1 MAGAAAIVSPFAR
14 PSPSRISR
22 RRCPGYAVRDAAHVK
37 RGASLIE
44 FITSRR
50 CHVWLSHPP
59 VIYREQ
65 IVGLPTPQGHQ
76 RDVAYLAAH
85 GHLVVLGTAGTGK
98 TVMAIHRAAH
108 LADAR
113 TRNAG
118 PTLLLTYNNSLVTYL
133 RHLAGQ
139 LPRVT
144 IETYGKFARGYLAA
158 HGRMGYNQIAGPDQR
173 RFFVDQ
179 AVKATAAAY
188 KPNPFFDRATDFF
201 LDELE
206 WIDGNG
212 LATVADYLAV
222 SRVGRMAALQ
232 QGQRRAVW
240 DIRTNYLAARTAGG
254 YPYDWAAVPAA
265 VRVSLVADAAAR
277 RYKHIVV
284 DEAQDLSPESIRSLA
299 EAIPAD
305 GSLTLFADYAQQ
317 IYGQRVS
324 WRSCG
329 LKVAKAEVFLDNYR
343 NSPEIARLAIA
354 MAQLPHFTDSAD
366 LVEPRAPQ
374 RAAGAKPTL
383 ASYSSLDEEAA
394 SVATNAA
401 TFGKLSRVG
410 VLARTRAEARQAVR
424 GIAGVRMLHDNM
436 QRWELGTG
444 VYAGTYHS
452 AKGLEFDVVFLP
464 FCGADRCPDSDTV
477 TAFGYDEAASRE
489 SRLLYVGV
497 TRARDELIITHTGGL
512 TPLLPSAG
520 SGLYQVTT

>member
-1 MAGAAAIVSPFAR
+1 
-14 PSPSRISR
+14 
-22 RRCPGYAVRDAAHVK
+22 
-37 RGASLIE
+37 
-44 FITSRR
+44 
-50 CHVWLSHPP
+50 VWLSQPP
-59 VIYREQ
+59 VIYRET

-76 RDVAYLAAH
+76 RDVVYLAAR
-85 GHLVVLGTAGTGK
+85 GHQVVLGTAGTGK

-113 TRNAG
+113 TQNGG

-133 RHLAGQ
+133 RHLANQ
-139 LPRVT
+139 LHGVT

-158 HGRMGYNQIAGPDQR
+158 QGRMGYNQIAGPDQR
-173 RFFVDQ
+173 RFFVEH

-188 KPNPFFDRATDFF
+188 QPTPNSFFDRAIDFF

-212 LATVADYLAV
+212 LATVEDYLAV

-232 QGQRRAVW
+232 PGQRRAVW
-240 DIRTNYLAARTAGG
+240 DIRKNYLVARTAGG
-254 YPYDWAAVPAA
+254 YSYDWAALPAA
-265 VRVSLVADAAAR
+265 VRASLVADTAER

-299 EAIPAD
+299 AAIPAD

-329 LKVAKAEVFLDNYR
+329 LKVAKVEVFLDNYR

-354 MAQLPHFTDSAD
+354 MAQMPHFRDSVD

-383 ASYSSLDEEAA
+383 VAYPSAAAEAA
-394 SVATNAA
+394 AVAANAA
-401 TFGKLSRVG
+401 TFGTLARVG
-410 VLARTRAEARQAVR
+410 VLARTRAEARLAVC

-436 QRWELGTG
+436 QRWEIDAG

-464 FCGADRCPDSDTV
+464 FCGADRCPDRDAV
-477 TAFGYDEAASRE
+477 AAFGYDEAASRE

-497 TRARDELIITHTGGL
+497 TRARDELIITHTGGS
-512 TPLLPSAG
+512 TPLLPPAD

>member
-1 MAGAAAIVSPFAR
+1 M
-14 PSPSRISR
+14 
-22 RRCPGYAVRDAAHVK
+22 
-37 RGASLIE
+37 
-44 FITSRR
+44 
-50 CHVWLSHPP
+50 
-59 VIYREQ
+59 
-65 IVGLPTPQGHQ
+65 GLPTPQGHQ
-76 RDVAYLAAH
+76 RDVVYLAAR
-85 GHLVVLGTAGTGK
+85 GHQVVLGTAGTGK

-108 LADAR
+108 LADPR
-113 TRNAG
+113 TQNYG
-118 PTLLLTYNNSLVTYL
+118 LTLLLTYNNSLVTYL
-133 RHLAGQ
+133 RHLADQ
-139 LPRVT
+139 LPGVT
-144 IETYGKFARGYLAA
+144 IETYGRFARGYLDSQ
-158 HGRMGYNQIAGPDQR
+158 GRMGYNQIAGPDQR

-179 AVKATAAAY
+179 AVKGAAATY
-188 KPNPFFDRATDFF
+188 QPNPFFDRATDFF
-201 LDELE
+201 LDELA

-212 LATVADYLAV
+212 LTTVEEYLVV

-240 DIRTNYLAARTAGG
+240 HIRESYIAARTASG
-254 YPYDWAAVPAA
+254 YPYDWAGLPAA
-265 VRVSLVADAAAR
+265 VRASLARDAAAR

-299 EAIPAD
+299 DAIPPD

-329 LKVAKAEVFLDNYR
+329 LKVAKIEVFLDNYR

-354 MAQLPHFTDSAD
+354 MSQMLHFTDSAD

-383 ASYSSLDEEAA
+383 VRYPSPAAEAA
-394 SVATNAA
+394 AVAANAA
-401 TFGKLSRVG
+401 DFGKVARVG
-410 VLARTRAEARQAVR
+410 VLARTRSEARQAVH
-424 GIAGVRMLHDNM
+424 GIRRVRMLHDNM
-436 QRWELGTG
+436 NRWEIGSG

-464 FCGADRCPDSDTV
+464 FCGGARCPDMDTV
-477 TAFGYDEAASRE
+477 ATFGYDEAASRE

-497 TRARDELIITHTGGL
+497 TRARDELVITHTGEP
-512 TPLLPSAG
+512 TSLLPPAD

>member
-1 MAGAAAIVSPFAR
+1 M
-14 PSPSRISR
+14 
-22 RRCPGYAVRDAAHVK
+22 
-37 RGASLIE
+37 
-44 FITSRR
+44 
-50 CHVWLSHPP
+50 
-59 VIYREQ
+59 
-65 IVGLPTPQGHQ
+65 GLPTPQGHQ
-76 RDVAYLAAH
+76 RDVVYLAAR
-85 GHLVVLGTAGTGK
+85 GHQVVLGTAGTGK

-113 TRNAG
+113 TQSGG

-133 RHLAGQ
+133 RHLAHQ

-158 HGRMGYNQIAGPDQR
+158 QGRMGYNQIAGPDQR
-173 RFFVDQ
+173 RFFIEQ
-179 AVKATAAAY
+179 AIKATAAAY
-188 KPNPFFDRATDFF
+188 DPNPFFDRATDFF

-212 LATVADYLAV
+212 LATAEDYLAV
-222 SRVGRMAALQ
+222 RRVGRMAALQ
-232 QGQRRAVW
+232 PGQRRAVW
-240 DIRTNYLAARTAGG
+240 DIRKNYLAARTEGG
-254 YPYDWAAVPAA
+254 YPYDWAALPAV
-265 VRVSLVADAAAR
+265 VRASLAADTAAR

-299 EAIPAD
+299 EAIPPE

-324 WRSCG
+324 WHSCG
-329 LKVAKAEVFLDNYR
+329 LKVAKTEVFLDNYR

-354 MAQLPHFTDSAD
+354 MAQMPHFTDSPD

-383 ASYSSLDEEAA
+383 VGYPSPAAEAA
-394 SVATNAA
+394 AVAANAA
-401 TFGKLSRVG
+401 TFGKLARVG
-410 VLARTRAEARQAVR
+410 VLARTRAEARLAV
-424 GIAGVRMLHDNM
+424 GGVAGVRMLHDNM
-436 QRWELGTG
+436 QRWEIDPG

-464 FCGADRCPDSDTV
+464 FCGADRCPGSDV
-477 TAFGYDEAASRE
+477 VAAFGYDEAASRE

-497 TRARDELIITHTGGL
+497 TRARDELIITHTGEP
-512 TPLLPSAG
+512 TPLLPPAD
-520 SGLYQVTT
+520 SGLYQLTT

>member
-1 MAGAAAIVSPFAR
+1 MA
-14 PSPSRISR
+14 SR
-22 RRCPGYAVRDAAHVK
+22 
-37 RGASLIE
+37 
-44 FITSRR
+44 
-50 CHVWLSHPP
+50 
-59 VIYREQ
+59 
-65 IVGLPTPQGHQ
+65 GH
-76 RDVAYLAAH
+76 H
-85 GHLVVLGTAGTGK
+85 VVLGTAGTGK

-108 LADAR
+108 LADSR
-113 TRNAG
+113 TQNFG
-118 PTLLLTYNNSLVTYL
+118 PTLLLTYNNSLVSYL
-133 RHLAGQ
+133 RHLASR
-139 LPRVT
+139 LPGVT

-158 HGRMGYNQIAGPDQR
+158 QGLMGYNKIVGPDQR
-173 RFFVDQ
+173 KFFIEQ

-188 KPNPFFDRATDFF
+188 MPNPFFGRATDFF

-212 LATVADYLAV
+212 LTALEEYLAV
-222 SRVGRMAALQ
+222 RRVGRMAALQ

-240 DIRTNYLAARTAGG
+240 DIRQKYLATRTAGG
-254 YPYDWAAVPAA
+254 FPYDWAGLPVA
-265 VRVSLVADAAAR
+265 VRASLAVDTADR

-354 MAQLPHFTDSAD
+354 MAQMPHFTDSAD

-383 ASYSSLDEEAA
+383 ARFPSPEAE
-394 SVATNAA
+394 VAAVAA
-401 TFGKLSRVG
+401 TATTFGKTARVG
-410 VLARTRAEARQAVR
+410 VLARTRAEARVAVQD
-424 GIAGVRMLHDNM
+424 IVGVRMLHENM
-436 QRWELGTG
+436 QRWETDAG

-464 FCGADRCPDSDTV
+464 FCGADRCPDGDAV
-477 TAFGYDEAASRE
+477 TAFGYDEAASRG

-497 TRARDELIITHTGGL
+497 TRAREELVITHTGNL
-512 TPLLPSAG
+512 TPLLPATD

>member
-1 MAGAAAIVSPFAR
+1 MLKV
-14 PSPSRISR
+14 
-22 RRCPGYAVRDAAHVK
+22 
-37 RGASLIE
+37 
-44 FITSRR
+44 SRR
-50 CHVWLSHPP
+50 CHEWLSHPP
-59 VIYREQ
+59 VIYRET
-65 IVGLPTPQGHQ
+65 IVSLPRPLGHQ
-76 RDVAYLAAH
+76 CDVVYLAAR

-113 TRNAG
+113 TQNNG

-133 RHLAGQ
+133 RHFAQ
-139 LPRVT
+139 ELPGVT
-144 IETYGKFARGYLAA
+144 IETYGRFARGYLAA
-158 HGRMGYNQIAGPDQR
+158 QGRMGYNHIAGPDQR
-173 RFFVDQ
+173 RFFVEQ
-179 AVKATAAAY
+179 AIKTAAAAY
-188 KPNPFFDRATDFF
+188 QPNPFFDRSTDFF

-212 LATVADYLAV
+212 IDALEDYLAV

-240 DIRTNYLAARTAGG
+240 DIRKNYLAARTAGG
-254 YPYDWAAVPAA
+254 YPYDWAALPAA
-265 VRVSLVADAAAR
+265 VRVSLAADPTAR

-317 IYGQRVS
+317 IYGQRIS

-329 LKVAKAEVFLDNYR
+329 LKVAKPELFLDNYR

-354 MAQLPHFTDSAD
+354 MAEMPHFKDSAD

-383 ASYSSLDEEAA
+383 ASYPSPAAEAA
-394 SVATNAA
+394 AVKANAA
-401 TFGKLSRVG
+401 AVGKLARVG
-410 VLARTRAEARQAVR
+410 VLARTRAEVRQAVR
-424 GIAGVRMLHDNM
+424 GIAGVRMLHDNLR
-436 QRWELGTG
+436 RWEVEAG

-464 FCGADRCPDSDTV
+464 FCGADRCPDGDAV
-477 TAFGYDEAASRE
+477 AAFGYDEAAGRE

-497 TRARDELIITHTGGL
+497 TRARDEIVITHSGNL
-512 TPLLPSAG
+512 TPLLPPVE
-520 SGLYQVTT
+520 SGLYQVAS

>member
-1 MAGAAAIVSPFAR
+1 
-14 PSPSRISR
+14 
-22 RRCPGYAVRDAAHVK
+22 
-37 RGASLIE
+37 
-44 FITSRR
+44 
-50 CHVWLSHPP
+50 
-59 VIYREQ
+59 
-65 IVGLPTPQGHQ
+65 
-76 RDVAYLAAH
+76 
-85 GHLVVLGTAGTGK
+85 
-98 TVMAIHRAAH
+98 MAIHRAAH

-113 TRNAG
+113 TRNNG
-118 PTLLLTYNNSLVTYL
+118 PTLLLTYNKSLVTYL
-133 RHLAGQ
+133 RHLANK

-144 IETYGKFARGYLAA
+144 IETYGTFARGYLAA
-158 HGRMGYNQIAGPDQR
+158 QGRMGYNQIAGPDQR
-173 RFFVDQ
+173 KVFVEQ
-179 AVKATAAAY
+179 AVKETAASY
-188 KPNPFFDRATDFF
+188 KPNSFFDRATDFF

-212 LATVADYLAV
+212 LGTVEAYLAV
-222 SRVGRMAALQ
+222 DRVGRMAALQ
-232 QGQRRAVW
+232 PGQRRAVW
-240 DIRTNYLAARTAGG
+240 DIRKNYLAARTAGG
-254 YPYDWAAVPAA
+254 YPYDWASLPAS
-265 VRVSLVADAAAR
+265 VRTSLAADTVAR

-329 LKVAKAEVFLDNYR
+329 LKVAKTEVFLDNYR

-354 MAQLPHFTDSAD
+354 MAQMPHFRDSAD

-383 ASYSSLDEEAA
+383 VSYPSTEAEAA
-394 SVATNAA
+394 AVATSVAAFA
-401 TFGKLSRVG
+401 KVARVG
-410 VLARTRAEARQAVR
+410 VLARTRAEARLAVQ
-424 GIAGVRMLHDNM
+424 GVAGVRMLHDQL
-436 QRWELGTG
+436 QRWEIEAG

-464 FCGADRCPDSDTV
+464 FCGAARSPDSDTV

-497 TRARDELIITHTGGL
+497 TRARDELIITHTGDP
-512 TPLLPSAG
+512 TPLLPAPD

>member
-1 MAGAAAIVSPFAR
+1 MCDSPN
-14 PSPSRISR
+14 
-22 RRCPGYAVRDAAHVK
+22 
-37 RGASLIE
+37 
-44 FITSRR
+44 
-50 CHVWLSHPP
+50 PP
-59 VIYREQ
+59 VLYRET
-65 IVGLPTPQGHQ
+65 IVGLPTPRGHQ
-76 RDVAYLAAH
+76 RDVVYLAAH
-85 GHLVVLGTAGTGK
+85 GHQVVLGTAGTGK

-113 TRNAG
+113 TQNNG

-133 RHLAGQ
+133 RHLAHK

-158 HGRMGYNQIAGPDQR
+158 QGRMGYNQIAGPDQR
-173 RFFVDQ
+173 RFFVEQ
-179 AVKATAAAY
+179 AVKTTAAAY
-188 KPNPFFDRATDFF
+188 QPNPFFNRATDFF

-212 LATVADYLAV
+212 LATVEDYLAAR
-222 SRVGRMAALQ
+222 RVGRMAALQ

-240 DIRTNYLAARTAGG
+240 DIRMHYLAARVTGG
-254 YPYDWAAVPAA
+254 YPYDWVVLPAA
-265 VRVSLVADAAAR
+265 VRASLAADTAAC

-299 EAIPAD
+299 EAIPVD

-329 LKVAKAEVFLDNYR
+329 LKVAKIELFLDNYR

-354 MAQLPHFTDSAD
+354 MAQMPHFTDSAD

-383 ASYSSLDEEAA
+383 VGYPSPAAEAA
-394 SVATNAA
+394 AVVANAA
-401 TFGKLSRVG
+401 AFGKLARVG

-424 GIAGVRMLHDNM
+424 GITGVRMLHDSM
-436 QRWELGTG
+436 QRWEIDVG

-452 AKGLEFDVVFLP
+452 SKGLEFDVVFLP

-477 TAFGYDEAASRE
+477 AAFGYDEAASRE

-497 TRARDELIITHTGGL
+497 TRARDELIITHTGDP
-512 TPLLPSAG
+512 TPLLPPAD

>member
-1 MAGAAAIVSPFAR
+1 MEQTACAPLGG
-14 PSPSRISR
+14 SPSAPKPR
-22 RRCPGYAVRDAAHVK
+22 K
-37 RGASLIE
+37 RLAGASLIE
-44 FITSRR
+44 FEASRR
-50 CHVWLSHPP
+50 CQIWLSHPP
-59 VIYREQ
+59 VIYRET
-65 IVGLPTPQGHQ
+65 IMGLPTPLGHQ
-76 RDVAYLAAH
+76 RDVVYMTAR
-85 GHLVVLGTAGTGK
+85 GHLVLLGTAGTGK

-108 LADAR
+108 LADSR
-113 TRNAG
+113 TANSG

-133 RHLAGQ
+133 RHLADR
-139 LPRVT
+139 LPGVT
-144 IETYGKFARGYLAA
+144 VETYGKFARGYLASQ
-158 HGRMGYNQIAGPDQR
+158 GRMGHNKIAGPDQR
-173 RFFVDQ
+173 RYFVEQ
-179 AVKATAAAY
+179 AVKATATAY
-188 KPNPFFDRATDFF
+188 KPNPFFDRPADFF

-206 WIDGNG
+206 WIEGNG
-212 LATVADYLAV
+212 LATEADYLAV

-240 DIRTNYLAARTAGG
+240 DIRESYLASRIAGG
-254 YPYDWAAVPAA
+254 YPYDWAALPAA
-265 VRVSLVADAAAR
+265 VRTSLAADTTAR
-277 RYKHIVV
+277 RYRHIVV

-317 IYGQRVS
+317 IYGQRIS

-354 MAQLPHFTDSAD
+354 MAQMPHFTDSAD

-383 ASYSSLDEEAA
+383 VSYSSAEDEADAVAA
-394 SVATNAA
+394 NAA

-410 VLARTRAEARQAVR
+410 VLARTRAEARRAVR
-424 GIAGVRMLHDNM
+424 GLAGVRMLHDNM
-436 QRWELGTG
+436 QRWELGAG

-464 FCGADRCPDSDTV
+464 FCGADRCPDGDTV
-477 TAFGYDEAASRE
+477 AAFGYDEAASRE

-497 TRARDELIITHTGGL
+497 TRARDELIITHTGRL
-512 TPLLPSAG
+512 TPLLPPTG
-520 SGLYQVTT
+520 SGLYQVAT

>member
-1 MAGAAAIVSPFAR
+1 
-14 PSPSRISR
+14 
-22 RRCPGYAVRDAAHVK
+22 
-37 RGASLIE
+37 
-44 FITSRR
+44 
-50 CHVWLSHPP
+50 
-59 VIYREQ
+59 
-65 IVGLPTPQGHQ
+65 
-76 RDVAYLAAH
+76 
-85 GHLVVLGTAGTGK
+85 
-98 TVMAIHRAAH
+98 MAIHRAAH

-113 TRNAG
+113 TQNAG

-133 RHLAGQ
+133 RHLGDE
-139 LPRVT
+139 LPGVT

-158 HGRMGYNQIAGPDQR
+158 QGRMGYNQIAGPDQR
-173 RFFVDQ
+173 RFFVEQ
-179 AVKATAAAY
+179 AIKDTAAAY
-188 KPNPFFDRATDFF
+188 QPNPFFDRATDFF

-212 LATVADYLAV
+212 LATVEDYLEV

-232 QGQRRAVW
+232 QGQRQAVW
-240 DIRTNYLAARTAGG
+240 DIREKYLAARTTAS
-254 YPYDWAAVPAA
+254 YPYDWAGLPAE
-265 VRVSLVADAAAR
+265 VRASLAADTAAR

-299 EAIPAD
+299 EAIPAN

-329 LKVAKAEVFLDNYR
+329 LKVAKVEVFLDNYR

-354 MAQLPHFTDSAD
+354 MAQMPHFADSAD

-383 ASYSSLDEEAA
+383 AGYSSPQEEAA
-394 SVATNAA
+394 AVAANAA
-401 TFGKLSRVG
+401 AFGKLSRVG
-410 VLARTRAEARQAVR
+410 VLARTRAEARLAVR
-424 GIAGVRMLHDNM
+424 DIARVRMLHDNM
-436 QRWELGTG
+436 QRWELGAG

-464 FCGADRCPDSDTV
+464 FCGADRSPDSDMV

-497 TRARDELIITHTGGL
+497 TRARDELIITHTGAL
-512 TPLLPSAG
+512 TPLLPPVDS
-520 SGLYQVTT
+520 SLYQVAT

>member
-1 MAGAAAIVSPFAR
+1 M
-14 PSPSRISR
+14 
-22 RRCPGYAVRDAAHVK
+22 
-37 RGASLIE
+37 
-44 FITSRR
+44 
-50 CHVWLSHPP
+50 
-59 VIYREQ
+59 
-65 IVGLPTPQGHQ
+65 GLPTPQGHQ
-76 RDVAYLAAH
+76 RDVVYLAAR
-85 GHLVVLGTAGTGK
+85 GHQVILGTAGTGK

-108 LADAR
+108 LADSR
-113 TRNAG
+113 TQNGG

-133 RHLAGQ
+133 RHLANQ
-139 LPRVT
+139 LPGVT

-158 HGRMGYNQIAGPDQR
+158 QGRMSYNQIAGPDQR
-173 RFFVDQ
+173 RFFIEQ
-179 AVKATAAAY
+179 AVKATAVAY

-212 LATVADYLAV
+212 LATAEDYLVV
-222 SRVGRMAALQ
+222 SRIGRMAALQ

-240 DIRTNYLAARTAGG
+240 DIRKNYLAARTEGS
-254 YPYDWAAVPAA
+254 YPYDWAGLPAV
-265 VRVSLVADAAAR
+265 VRASLAPDTAAR

-299 EAIPAD
+299 EAIPPD

-329 LKVAKAEVFLDNYR
+329 LKVTKTEVFLDNYR

-354 MAQLPHFTDSAD
+354 MAQMPHFTDSAD

-383 ASYSSLDEEAA
+383 VGYPSPAAEATA
-394 SVATNAA
+394 VAANAA
-401 TFGKLSRVG
+401 AFGKLARVG
-410 VLARTRAEARQAVR
+410 VLARTRAEARLAVR
-424 GIAGVRMLHDNM
+424 GIAGARMLHDNM
-436 QRWELGTG
+436 QRWETDAG

-464 FCGADRCPDSDTV
+464 FCGANRCPDSDAV
-477 TAFGYDEAASRE
+477 AAFGYDEAASRE

-497 TRARDELIITHTGGL
+497 TRARDELIITHTGEP
-512 TPLLPSAG
+512 TPLLPPAD
-520 SGLYQVTT
+520 SGLYQLTT

>member
-1 MAGAAAIVSPFAR
+1 MIYGETIL
-14 PSPSRISR
+14 
-22 RRCPGYAVRDAAHVK
+22 
-37 RGASLIE
+37 SLPI
-44 FITSRR
+44 
-50 CHVWLSHPP
+50 
-59 VIYREQ
+59 
-65 IVGLPTPQGHQ
+65 PQGHQ
-76 RDVAYLAAH
+76 RDVVYLTAQ
-85 GHLVVLGTAGTGK
+85 GHQVVLGTAGTGK

-133 RHLAGQ
+133 RHLASK
-139 LPRVT
+139 LPGVT
-144 IETYGKFARGYLAA
+144 IETYGTFARGYLAA
-158 HGRMGYNQIAGPDQR
+158 QGRMGYNQIAGPDQR
-173 RFFVDQ
+173 RVFVEQ
-179 AVKATAAAY
+179 AVKEAAASY
-188 KPNPFFDRATDFF
+188 KPSSFFDRATDFF

-212 LATVADYLAV
+212 LATVEAYLAV
-222 SRVGRMAALQ
+222 DRVGRMAALQ
-232 QGQRRAVW
+232 PGQRRAVW
-240 DIRTNYLAARTAGG
+240 DIRKNYLIARTSGG
-254 YPYDWAAVPAA
+254 YPYDWASLPTA
-265 VRVSLVADAAAR
+265 VRASLAADATGR

-299 EAIPAD
+299 EAIPPE

-329 LKVAKAEVFLDNYR
+329 LKVAKTEVFLDNYR

-354 MAQLPHFTDSAD
+354 MAQMPHFRDSAD

-383 ASYSSLDEEAA
+383 VGFPSIEAEAA
-394 SVATNAA
+394 AVATSVASFAKVA
-401 TFGKLSRVG
+401 RVG
-410 VLARTRAEARQAVR
+410 VLARTRAEARLAVH
-424 GIAGVRMLHDNM
+424 GVAGVRMLHDKM
-436 QRWELGTG
+436 QRWEIEAG

-464 FCGADRCPDSDTV
+464 FCGATRCPDGDTV
-477 TAFGYDEAASRE
+477 AAFGYDEAASRE

-497 TRARDELIITHTGGL
+497 TRARDELVITHTGEL
-512 TPLLPSAG
+512 TPLLPTSE

>member
-1 MAGAAAIVSPFAR
+1 M
-14 PSPSRISR
+14 
-22 RRCPGYAVRDAAHVK
+22 
-37 RGASLIE
+37 
-44 FITSRR
+44 
-50 CHVWLSHPP
+50 
-59 VIYREQ
+59 
-65 IVGLPTPQGHQ
+65 GLPIPQGHQ
-76 RDVAYLAAH
+76 RDVVYLAGH
-85 GHLVVLGTAGTGK
+85 GHQVVLGTAGTGK

-108 LADAR
+108 LADVR
-113 TRNAG
+113 TQNNG
-118 PTLLLTYNNSLVTYL
+118 PTLLLTYNKSLVTYL
-133 RHLAGQ
+133 RHLADR
-139 LPRVT
+139 LPGVT
-144 IETYGKFARGYLAA
+144 IETYGTFARGYLAA
-158 HGRMGYNQIAGPDQR
+158 QGRMGYNQIAGPDQR
-173 RFFVDQ
+173 RVFVEQ
-179 AVKATAAAY
+179 AVKETAASY
-188 KPNPFFDRATDFF
+188 KPNSFFDRATDFF

-212 LATVADYLAV
+212 LGTVDAYLAV
-222 SRVGRMAALQ
+222 DRVGRMAALQ
-232 QGQRRAVW
+232 PGQRRAVW
-240 DIRTNYLAARTAGG
+240 DIRKNYLAARTAGG
-254 YPYDWAAVPAA
+254 YPYDWASLPAS
-265 VRVSLVADAAAR
+265 VRTSLAADAVAR

-354 MAQLPHFTDSAD
+354 MAEMPHFRDSAD

-383 ASYSSLDEEAA
+383 VSYPSTEAEAAAVAA
-394 SVATNAA
+394 SVAAFA
-401 TFGKLSRVG
+401 KVARVG
-410 VLARTRAEARQAVR
+410 VLARTRAEARLAVQ
-424 GIAGVRMLHDNM
+424 GVAGVRMLHEKL
-436 QRWELGTG
+436 QRWEIEAG

-464 FCGADRCPDSDTV
+464 FCGAARCPDGDTV
-477 TAFGYDEAASRE
+477 AAFGYDEAASRE

-497 TRARDELIITHTGGL
+497 TRARDELIITHTGDP
-512 TPLLPSAG
+512 TPLLPAAD